1 MIVLYLSKNLTRLTK
16 GADAFEVNG
25 ETVGECLGDLVSM
38 VPQIRN
44 ELLLSSSNRLNERV
58 HVKVNRK
65 SVVADDPLPRK
76 IEDGDEIEIALKGH

>member
-1 MIVLYLSKNLTRLTK
+1 MIVLHLSKNLTRLTK
-16 GADAFEVNG
+16 GADAYEVNG
-25 ETVGECLGDLVSM
+25 ETVGECLADLVGM

-44 ELLLSSSNRLNERV
+44 ELLSSGNRLNERV

-65 SVVADDPLPRK
+65 TVDADDPLPSK